1 MTGRRARRPGTVLAG
16 ASAAQAAVS
25 LVNFGLP
32 AIGPE
37 LQDEF
42 GLSLFELGAVLS
54 AGILGSGVVLVGV
67 GSLVDRF
74 GARLTMVLGTT
85 IGSLGLAA
93 AALAGSKTA
102 FFLAVLASGIG
113 SAVAPIA
120 GTGALF
126 RVYAPATRGRA
137 LGVRQTA
144 VPLGGAIAA
153 VAFPALYAIGGT
165 ELTLGFA
172 ATAVAVTG
180 LWFAFVIP
188 SERIVRE
195 PGAGGSVRTILRT
208 PGVRTLLAVA
218 ACYITVLSALVAY
231 LVPAVRESGHSELTA
246 SIAFFA
252 VNIAAMA
259 ARIAWGWVADRGGGT
274 RRVRALVEVGVLAAA
289 GGVVFAF
296 ALHLGPVAVVL
307 ASVVFGL
314 GALGWNALVYVS
326 AGERVDPSLAG
337 RSVAVAATVV
347 FVLSAVVTPVLGALV
362 DALGWDA
369 LWVATAGIALLGAL
383 LARTLPPAVLLAMT
397 LFVALLGFPLFWLS
411 PGTLL
416 ALAGLFVTG
425 LGIGGVYPLGVSAAI
440 SAAPGNTD
448 AAAARLAIG
457 GGGAIL
463 VAPFVLGALAD
474 RVGIGTAFGIVV
486 PMLLAALSLALI
498 AGRRGSQ

>member
-74 GARLTMVLGTT
+74 GARLTMVLGTA

-126 RVYAPATRGRA
+126 RVYPPATRGRA

-180 LWFAFVIP
+180 LWFALVIP

-289 GGVVFAF
+289 GGVTFAL

-326 AGERVDPSLAG
+326 AGERVDPSLAA

-369 LWVATAGIALLGAL
+369 LWVATAGIALLGAF
-383 LARTLPPAVLLAMT
+383 LARTLPPQAVARE
-397 LFVALLGFPLFWLS
+397 
-411 PGTLL
+411 
-416 ALAGLFVTG
+416 
-425 LGIGGVYPLGVSAAI
+425 AA
-440 SAAPGNTD
+440 
-448 AAAARLAIG
+448 
-457 GGGAIL
+457 
-463 VAPFVLGALAD
+463 
-474 RVGIGTAFGIVV
+474 
-486 PMLLAALSLALI
+486 
-498 AGRRGSQ
+498 

>member
-74 GARLTMVLGTT
+74 GARLTMVLGTA

-126 RVYAPATRGRA
+126 RVYPPATRGRA

-180 LWFAFVIP
+180 LWFALVIP

-259 ARIAWGWVADRGGGT
+259 ARIAWGWVADRG
-274 RRVRALVEVGVLAAA
+274 RRDAARPGARRGRGPRGRGRRHVRARAAPRPRRGGARLGRLRARRAGVERARLRQR
-289 GGVVFAF
+289 GGARR
-296 ALHLGPVAVVL
+296 PVARRPFRRGRGHRRLRAVRRRD
-307 ASVVFGL
+307 ARARRARRRARL
-314 GALGWNALVYVS
+314 GCALG
-326 AGERVDPSLAG
+326 RD
-337 RSVAVAATVV
+337 RRDRAARG
-347 FVLSAVVTPVLGALV
+347 LPGA
-362 DALGWDA
+362 
-369 LWVATAGIALLGAL
+369 
-383 LARTLPPAVLLAMT
+383 
-397 LFVALLGFPLFWLS
+397 
-411 PGTLL
+411 
-416 ALAGLFVTG
+416 
-425 LGIGGVYPLGVSAAI
+425 
-440 SAAPGNTD
+440 D
-448 AAAARLAIG
+448 AARRR
-457 GGGAIL
+457 
-463 VAPFVLGALAD
+463 PS
-474 RVGIGTAFGIVV
+474 R
-486 PMLLAALSLALI
+486 
-498 AGRRGSQ
+498 GRPPEPG